1 MGTGGGMGAKM
12 KSRIQTVVGTGE
24 RIMTVLDL
32 IGFLSKFPPAARVV
46 VDGYEGGLEDV
57 IVVDAVNIQADVNQ
71 DADYYGRHLVD
82 AIHPAESAVWLKGV
96 KARGGTLTVQDM
108 ERLKGNSLWYPGSKT

>member
-1 MGTGGGMGAKM
+1 
-12 KSRIQTVVGTGE
+12 
-24 RIMTVLDL
+24 MTILDL
-32 IGFLSKFPPAARVV
+32 IDLLSKFPPAARVV

-57 IVVDAVNIQADVNQ
+57 IVVDAINIQADVNQ

-108 ERLKGNSLWYPGSKT
+108 ERLKGNGLWYPGSKT